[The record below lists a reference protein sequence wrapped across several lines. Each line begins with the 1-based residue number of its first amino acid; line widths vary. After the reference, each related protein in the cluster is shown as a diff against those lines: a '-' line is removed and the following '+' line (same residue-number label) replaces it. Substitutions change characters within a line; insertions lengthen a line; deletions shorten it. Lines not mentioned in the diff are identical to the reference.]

1 MNRTYPYIHRDLS
14 WLSFNYRVLQEAK
27 DLKNPLLER
36 LKFLAIYSN
45 NLKEFYRVR
54 VAHHRNLLRVGKKTK
69 RELDFAPK
77 EILKNINKIVNR
89 QQEDFTEILNSIFE
103 ELKEENIYFRTAEFF
118 NEEQKAKAA
127 EFFEENLLPFV
138 QPVLLNGTKIK
149 PFLNNA
155 ALYLA
160 IQLEDK
166 EDNSIEQYAL
176 VNIPSDQIS
185 RFVLL
190 PGKEQHFEL
199 TILDEIVRH
208 SVINLFPGYNVKGC
222 YSIKISRDAELYID
236 DEFSGNLIQKIKDS
250 LSKRKVGPASRT
262 VFDRNIPKS
271 LLKTLIDIFDIEKI
285 DLHPEGRYH
294 NNFDFMGFP
303 DFGKSYLLNSP
314 LSPLP
319 GTLEDPS
326 LSTPYFD
333 RIEQSDHLY
342 YFPYQSYDCV
352 INFFKEAIEDPY
364 VTHIKITQY
373 RVAKKSAILDT
384 LIQGVKKGKQV
395 TVFIEVKAR
404 FDEEANLKWGER
416 LEKAG
421 IKVIYSFPGLK
432 VHCKIALV
440 VRKIGNKT
448 TFYSYLSTGNFNENT
463 AKIYCDYGLFT
474 ARQSICKEASR
485 VFSFLET
492 VMLPE
497 EKFENI
503 FVGQFNLREKLEEK
517 IDQEIQNV
525 HAGKKGY
532 LLFKLNSLEDKQII
546 IKLYQASQAGV
557 KIDLIIRGICSL
569 VPGIEG
575 LSENIRVISIVD
587 RYLEHARVYQF
598 YQDGKNEVYLSSA
611 DLMTR
616 NLSYRIEVAF
626 PIYDE
631 KLKTEILDVLEFQL
645 MDNVKSRII
654 DENQKNHYS
663 RSHPETVVQSQLE
676 TYFYYKRKLTNNEQ
690 QA

>member
-1 MNRTYPYIHRDLS
+1 MNRSYPYIHRDLS
-14 WLSFNYRVLQEAK
+14 WLSFNYRVLQEAQ
-27 DLKNPLLER
+27 DVNNPLLER

-69 RELDFAPK
+69 KELDFAPK

-89 QQEDFTEILNSIFE
+89 QQEDFTKILNNIFE
-103 ELKEENIYFRTAEFF
+103 ELQEENILFRTAEHFS
-118 NEEQKAKAA
+118 EEQKLHVA

-138 QPVLLNGTKIK
+138 QPVLLNGKKIK

-166 EDNSIEQYAL
+166 ENSSVEEYAL
-176 VNIPSDQIS
+176 VNVPSDQIS
-185 RFVLL
+185 RFVEL
-190 PGKEQHFEL
+190 PSKNGIHEI

-236 DEFSGNLIQKIKDS
+236 DEFSGNLIQKISDS
-250 LSKRKVGPASRT
+250 LAKRKVGPASRT
-262 VFDRNIPKS
+262 VFDRETPKNLLKS
-271 LLKTLIDIFDIEKI
+271 LINIFDIEKI

-294 NNFDFMGFP
+294 NNFDFMNFP
-303 DFGKSYLLNSP
+303 DFGKSHLLNNS
-314 LSPLP
+314 LVPLP
-319 GTLEDPS
+319 GTLEKAGAS
-326 LSTPYFD
+326 SIFD
-333 RIEQSDHLY
+333 RIDERDHLY

-352 INFFKEAIEDPY
+352 LRFFREAVDDPN

-384 LIQGVKKGKQV
+384 LIKGVQKGKHI

-440 VRKIGNKT
+440 VRKINEETKY
-448 TFYSYLSTGNFNENT
+448 YSYLSTGNFNENT
-463 AKIYCDYGLFT
+463 ARIYCDYGFFT
-474 ARQSICKEASR
+474 TDMAINKEALR

-497 EKFENI
+497 EKFENL

-517 IDQEIQNV
+517 IDREIRN
-525 HAGKKGY
+525 ARLGKKAY
-532 LLFKLNSLEDKQII
+532 ILFKLNSLEDKQII

-557 KIDLIIRGICSL
+557 EIDLIVRGICSL

-575 LSENIRVISIVD
+575 LSDNIRVISIVD

-598 YQDGKNEVYLSSA
+598 YHEGKNEIYLSSA

-626 PIYDE
+626 PIFDE
-631 KLKTEILDVLEFQL
+631 SIKSEILDVLKLQL
-645 MDNVKSRII
+645 DDNVKSRII
-654 DENQKNHYS
+654 DENQKNRYTKS
-663 RSHPETVVQSQLE
+663 NTESVVQSQLE
-676 TYFYYKRKLTNNEQ
+676 TYYYYKRKLSTQ
-690 QA
+690 

>member
-1 MNRTYPYIHRDLS
+1 MAGTYPYIHRDLS
-14 WLSFNYRVLQEAK
+14 WLSFNYRVLQEAM
-27 DLKNPLLER
+27 DINNPLLER

-54 VAHHRNLLRVGKKTK
+54 VAHHKNLLRVGKKTK
-69 RELDFAPK
+69 KELDFAPK

-89 QQEDFTEILNSIFE
+89 QQEDFTRILNSIFE
-103 ELKEENIYFRTAEFF
+103 ELKEENIHFRTAEFY
-118 NEEQKAKAA
+118 NEEQKEKVV

-138 QPVLLNGTKIK
+138 QPVMLKGKKIK

-160 IQLEDK
+160 ILLEDRENK
-166 EDNSIEQYAL
+166 DIEECAL

-185 RFVLL
+185 RFVVL
-190 PGKEQHFEL
+190 PGKDGIHEI

-208 SVINLFPGYNVKGC
+208 SVINLFPGYKVKGC

-236 DEFSGNLIQKIKDS
+236 DEFSGNLIQKIKNS

-262 VFDRNIPKS
+262 VFDRDIPKS

-294 NNFDFMGFP
+294 NNFDFMNFP
-303 DFGKSYLLNSP
+303 DFGKQHLLNTALPP
-314 LSPLP
+314 LK
-319 GTLEDPS
+319 GS
-326 LSTPYFD
+326 LDSFYPDLSFFEK
-333 RIEQSDHLY
+333 IEKQDHLY
-342 YFPYQSYDCV
+342 YFPYNHYDPV
-352 INFFKEAIEDPY
+352 IQFFKEAIDDPD

-373 RVAKKSAILDT
+373 RVAKRSEILDT
-384 LIQGVKKGKQV
+384 LIKGIKKGKQI

-416 LEKAG
+416 LEKVG

-440 VRKIGNKT
+440 VKKKEDLT
-448 TFYSYLSTGNFNENT
+448 QYYAYLSTGNFNEST
-463 AKIYCDYGLFT
+463 AKLYCDYGLFT
-474 ARQSICKEASR
+474 ANQEICKEASR

-497 EKFENI
+497 EQFEKL

-517 IDQEIQNV
+517 IDREIALAK
-525 HAGKKGY
+525 AGKKGY
-532 LLFKLNSLEDKQII
+532 LLFKLNSLEDKEVI

-587 RYLEHARVYQF
+587 RYLEHARVYLF
-598 YQDGKNEVYLSSA
+598 HNEGQDEIYLSSA

-626 PIYDE
+626 PILDE
-631 KLKTEILDVLEFQL
+631 KLKSDILAVLQL
-645 MDNVKSRII
+645 QLEDNVKSRII
-654 DENQKNHYS
+654 DENQKNKYS
-663 RSHPETVVQSQLE
+663 KVNSETVVQSQLE
-676 TYFYYKRKLTNNEQ
+676 TYYYYKRKLNLK
-690 QA
+690 